1 MFCGK
6 RPENPLILAEVS
18 TKLPDSKTPFR
29 ETIFILLMVREREEV
44 EGDGLSDSRA
54 MKVDQALMISNEFP
68 VYVLD
73 MTSNLTVHI
82 VI

>member
-1 MFCGK
+1 VFCGK

-54 MKVDQALMISNEFP
+54 MKLVAVEGKGLERRLIR
-68 VYVLD
+68 
-73 MTSNLTVHI
+73 H
-82 VI
+82 

>member
-1 MFCGK
+1 VFCGK

-54 MKVDQALMISNEFP
+54 MKLVAVEGQGLERRLIR
-68 VYVLD
+68 
-73 MTSNLTVHI
+73 H
-82 VI
+82 